1 MSCDTQYEKLSTELL
16 ALAKN
21 QKVLY
26 DQLKKLVVDYTA
38 TNQNLME
45 LKQARSTDFEE
56 RKAQDELLQKT
67 LGKLNADIGDMR
79 NFLLGNGRIETGL
92 MYMVRKLVNDFD
104 NHIADS
110 NRVETRIWNVVEK
123 VIVYFVIAAITALVT
138 LLATGKI

>member
-38 TNQNLME
+38 MNQNLME